1 MKTITTELIDTGE
14 KKDARGRK
22 LVSEQER
29 EALLKAYRE
38 SGLTQRAFSQKEGI
52 KFCTF
57 TSWLVKE
64 RRGRMV
70 PGKQTFAELT
80 FSGPRQGWAMEIALP
95 NGVVV
100 RANEARGAAEL
111 VAALQAC

>member
-1 MKTITTELIDTGE
+1 MKTITTELIDTGQ
-14 KKDARGRK
+14 KKDVRGRK
-22 LVSEQER
+22 LVSAQER

-57 TSWLVKE
+57 TTWLVKE
-64 RRGRMV
+64 RRERMV
-70 PGKQTFAELT
+70 PGKQAFAELT
-80 FSGPRQGWAMEIALP
+80 FSAPKQGWALEVALP
-95 NGVVV
+95 NGIVV

-111 VAALQAC
+111 VAALQVC